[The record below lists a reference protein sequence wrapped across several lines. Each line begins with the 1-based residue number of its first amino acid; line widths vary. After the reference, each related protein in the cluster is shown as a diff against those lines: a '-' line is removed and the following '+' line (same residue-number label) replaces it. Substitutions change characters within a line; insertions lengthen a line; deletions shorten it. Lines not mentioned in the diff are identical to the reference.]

1 MYKATDVEMAILV
14 WVYFQK
20 LLSMQI
26 WQYIK
31 NKIEGKNYHTF
42 YTKATKSY
50 LIRHTFCSCCLPF
63 LRLIPHILAQ
73 LLFFFFFFFF
83 EKNCFAVFKSS
94 VSYFNLR
101 WYLILAFYFWRILIN
116 FCLPLT
122 KIAFS
127 LKKWNTKTRLLA
139 CYAA

>member
-26 WQYIK
+26 SQYIK

-73 LLFFFFFFFF
+73 LLVFFFFFFFF
-83 EKNCFAVFKSS
+83 LKRIVLQFLSLQFH
-94 VSYFNLR
+94 
-101 WYLILAFYFWRILIN
+101 ILIYDD
-116 FCLPLT
+116 T
-122 KIAFS
+122 
-127 LKKWNTKTRLLA
+127 
-139 CYAA
+139 

>member
-1 MYKATDVEMAILV
+1 MYKAIDVEMAILV

-20 LLSMQI
+20 LLSMRI
-26 WQYIK
+26 SQYIK
-31 NKIEGKNYHTF
+31 NKIEGKNYHAF
-42 YTKATKSY
+42 YTKATKSH

-73 LLFFFFFFFF
+73 LLFLFCFFF

-122 KIAFS
+122 IIPFS
-127 LKKWNTKTRLLA
+127 KVK
-139 CYAA
+139 